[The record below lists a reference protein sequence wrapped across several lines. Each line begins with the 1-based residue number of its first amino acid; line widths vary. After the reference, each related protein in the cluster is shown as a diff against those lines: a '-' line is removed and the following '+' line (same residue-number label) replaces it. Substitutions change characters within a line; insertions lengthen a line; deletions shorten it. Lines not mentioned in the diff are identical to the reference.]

1 MFSGS
6 SANEATPATLQ
17 PAVTYKVPYLKSS
30 NVTSSTPIPRVSDVR
45 PLLCSNIDRLTGYE
59 RRSPDLASSVADLYS
74 DKYPSLRSPSNVSTC
89 DEAESPEKSTALM
102 AAATSSGD
110 FFSTVI
116 TDVVVVVVVVAED
129 PPSTSSS
136 FPSSFANF
144 VASSRAFAAAA
155 RNFATSSS
163 ADDDDIRSN
172 DCVFATLAVI
182 LVVVGALAVKANASA
197 VDVGVDDESS
207 VVAVTAKRIV
217 AIENF
222 ISFVF
227 VLVCLF
233 VCLCLSN
240 ERGCVVFVVVCCFR
254 LFLFLFFMY
263 W

>member
-45 PLLCSNIDRLTGYE
+45 PLRCSNIDRLTGYE

-74 DKYPSLRSPSNVSTC
+74 DKYPSFRSSSKVLTC

-110 FFSTVI
+110 FFSTV
-116 TDVVVVVVVVAED
+116 VATEVWVPDD
-129 PPSTSSS
+129 PPSTSS

-144 VASSRAFAAAA
+144 DASSRAFAAAA
-155 RNFATSSS
+155 RNIATSSS